1 MSGDREDLKARAWR
15 AFERST
21 EPAKGEWQGPVH
33 PEQVATMERAMLSL
47 PRMTRE
53 VFLAHRLDGAS
64 YTEIARATGLTAR
77 EVERHMARA
86 LLRLSRFMDGD
97 ERTPWRRWWDAQ
109 CQRWF
114 P

>member
-1 MSGDREDLKARAWR
+1 MTGDREDVKA
-15 AFERST
+15 RST
-21 EPAKGEWQGPVH
+21 ERDKGEWQGPVP
-33 PEQVATMERAMLSL
+33 PEQLATMERAMLSL

-64 YTEIARATGLTAR
+64 YFEIAGATGLSIR
-77 EVERHMARA
+77 QVERHMAKA

-97 ERTPWRRWWDAQ
+97 ERTPWRRWWNAQ

>member
-1 MSGDREDLKARAWR
+1 MTGDPEDLKTRARR

-21 EPAKGEWQGPVH
+21 NSDHGQWQGPVH
-33 PEQVATMERAMLSL
+33 PEQLATMERAMLSL

-77 EVERHMARA
+77 QVERHMAKA

-97 ERTPWRRWWDAQ
+97 ERTLWQRWWQAQ
-109 CQRWF
+109 TQRWF
-114 P
+114 S